1 MSTIKNEIMNQTS
14 DNESVLEKFINIP
27 GLQHLAEN
35 IFLNLKYRDLEACR
49 LVKASFQ
56 LILDQLME
64 NPLFWLERFL
74 LGEMSRKNHMD
85 WLEII
90 QMTRGTNVGE
100 TILLYLKLYGKNER
114 VIDFDV
120 PCYLM
125 KENLEKYSEIIIKV
139 KDRNIS
145 KHSLGQAYY
154 QDEIVKIPLEENV
167 IPMEFI
173 PYGDEMS
180 LIEWASL
187 YGHTE
192 IVQLL
197 APFTD
202 NLEDQYRYIIQA
214 AAYRGQTDIVKI
226 LAPLTDNP
234 NAPDEDGKTPIYS
247 AARYGHSEIVKI
259 LAPLTDNPNA
269 PNRYGFTPINGA
281 VDNGHTEIVKILAPL
296 IDNPNAPN
304 RYGYTP
310 IYFAARNGHIEI
322 VKILAPLTDNPN
334 FPDKHGR
341 TPSEVATNV
350 EIKDLILEYSSEKC
364 SVGRFTK
371 DVSKKLA

>member
-1 MSTIKNEIMNQTS
+1 M
-14 DNESVLEKFINIP
+14 NIP

-35 IFLNLKYRDLEACR
+35 IFLNLKYHDFEACR
-49 LVKASFQ
+49 LVKVSFQ

-167 IPMEFI
+167 ILMEFNQL
-173 PYGDEMS
+173 GVEMS

-202 NLEDQYRYIIQA
+202 NLEDQYRYVIQA
-214 AAYRGQTDIVKI
+214 AAHRGQT
-226 LAPLTDNP
+226 
-234 NAPDEDGKTPIYS
+234 
-247 AARYGHSEIVKI
+247 EIVKI

-269 PNRYGFTPINGA
+269 HDNTGRTPILKA
-281 VDNGHTEIVKILAPL
+281 AQNGHTEIVKILAPL
-296 IDNPNAPN
+296 MDNPNAPCKF
-304 RYGYTP
+304 GETP
-310 IYFAARNGHIEI
+310 IYGAAKYGHTEI

-334 FPDKHGR
+334 ASNKYGKTPIYWAAKYGHAEIVKILAPLTDTPNAPDKDGE
-341 TPSEVATNV
+341 TPIYHAAKNGHTEIVNVLAPLTVNPNAPNKNGVTPIHVAKDI
-350 EIKDLILEYSSEKC
+350 EIHRILQSFVTS
-364 SVGRFTK
+364 
-371 DVSKKLA
+371 A

>member
-1 MSTIKNEIMNQTS
+1 MSAIKQEFTIETNFNH
-14 DNESVLEKFINIP
+14 LEKFMNIP

-74 LGEMSRKNHMD
+74 LGEMSRKNYMD

-202 NLEDQYRYIIQA
+202 NLKDQYRDVIQT
-214 AAYRGQTDIVKI
+214 AAYKGQTDIVKI
-226 LAPLTDNP
+226 LAPLTDTP
-234 NAPDEDGKTPIYS
+234 NAPDEDDYTPIFS
-247 AARYGHSEIVKI
+247 AIRYGHTEIVRT

-269 PNRYGFTPINGA
+269 PVRNGKSPIDVA
-281 VDNGHTEIVKILAPL
+281 KTEEIRKIL
-296 IDNPNAPN
+296 
-304 RYGYTP
+304 GS
-310 IYFAARNGHIEI
+310 F
-322 VKILAPLTDNPN
+322 
-334 FPDKHGR
+334 
-341 TPSEVATNV
+341 
-350 EIKDLILEYSSEKC
+350 
-364 SVGRFTK
+364 
-371 DVSKKLA
+371 VS